1 MKINLKE
8 AQRRQR
14 MSRTLKNN
22 LKKRKVF
29 QNKIKKKIPK
39 KDLESVE
46 KTREEKKI
54 KIKEI
59 AKKENP
65 KVEKIKSEIH
75 KEEQETNEIVKE
87 SATKKKEELKI
98 EKDPKKKK
106 NLFQKL
112 KTGLFKSSEKISQ
125 GVKKIFVNKKLDI
138 QTLNDLEELLIMADL
153 GPSAA
158 EKLTAELANEKFDKN
173 IKPEEVKTFLA
184 KKIEET
190 LVDVA
195 KPLILNNSKTPSVVL
210 VVGVNGTGKTTTIG
224 KLAHQYSSEGKKIMI
239 AACDTFRA
247 AAVEQLQIWA
257 ERSNAEFVK
266 SSQGCDSAGLAY
278 EALEKAKSKKIDVL
292 FIDTAGRVQNRTEL
306 MEELAK
312 IIRVIRKLDPES
324 PHHCLL
330 TLDATTGQNA
340 VSQVE
345 IFKEMAEISGLIVT
359 KLDGSAKGGIL
370 LSLAEKFSLPV
381 HAIGVGEKI
390 EDLQSFEAQE
400 FAKSLMGLEK

>member
-1 MKINLKE
+1 MGWLNRIKDSLL
-8 AQRRQR
+8 
-14 MSRTLKNN
+14 S
-22 LKKRKVF
+22 
-29 QNKIKKKIPK
+29 KIKKKIPK

-46 KTREEKKI
+46 KIREEKKI

-59 AKKENP
+59 AKKETP

-87 SATKKKEELKI
+87 SATKKKTFFDLFKKKEELKI
-98 EKDPKKKK
+98 EKDPEKKK
-106 NLFQKL
+106 NWFQKL

>member
-1 MKINLKE
+1 MGWLTRIKDSLLSKI
-8 AQRRQR
+8 R
-14 MSRTLKNN
+14 
-22 LKKRKVF
+22 
-29 QNKIKKKIPK
+29 KKIPK

-46 KTREEKKI
+46 KKREEKKI
-54 KIKEI
+54 LKEKKQI
-59 AKKENP
+59 VKKEENEVKKENLVTKP
-65 KVEKIKSEIH
+65 EKKNFFGLFKKKQKVEKLP
-75 KEEQETNEIVKE
+75 TV
-87 SATKKKEELKI
+87 
-98 EKDPKKKK
+98 EKDPTEKK
-106 NLFQKL
+106 NWFQKL
-112 KTGLFKSSEKISQ
+112 KTGLFKSSEKITE

-138 QTLNDLEELLIMADL
+138 ETLNNLEELLIMADL
-153 GPSAA
+153 GPATA

-173 IKPEEVKTFLA
+173 IKPDEVKAFLA
-184 KKIEET
+184 KKIEES
-190 LVDVA
+190 LEEVA
-195 KPLILNNSKTPSVVL
+195 IPLILDNSYKPVVVL
-210 VVGVNGTGKTTTIG
+210 IVGVNGTGKTTTIG
-224 KLAHQYSSEGKKIMI
+224 KLAKQYSNEGKKIMI

-257 ERSNAEFVK
+257 ERSNAEFIK
-266 SSQGCDSAGLAY
+266 GNEGCDAAGLAY
-278 EALEKAKSKKIDVL
+278 EALEKAKEKKIDVL

-312 IIRVIRKLDPES
+312 IIRVIRKLDSNS

-340 VSQVE
+340 LSQVE

-370 LSLAEKFSLPV
+370 LSLAEKFHLPV

-400 FAKSLMGLEK
+400 FANSLMGLEK

>member
-1 MKINLKE
+1 MGWLNRIKDSLL
-8 AQRRQR
+8 
-14 MSRTLKNN
+14 S
-22 LKKRKVF
+22 
-29 QNKIKKKIPK
+29 KIKKKIPK

-59 AKKENP
+59 AKKETP

-87 SATKKKEELKI
+87 SATKKKTFFDLFKKKEELKI
-98 EKDPKKKK
+98 EKDPEKKK
-106 NLFQKL
+106 NWFQKL

-224 KLAHQYSSEGKKIMI
+224 KLAYQYSNEGKKIMI

>member
-1 MKINLKE
+1 MGWLTRIKDSLL
-8 AQRRQR
+8 
-14 MSRTLKNN
+14 S
-22 LKKRKVF
+22 
-29 QNKIKKKIPK
+29 KIKKKIPT
-39 KDLESVE
+39 KDLESIE
-46 KTREEKKI
+46 KTRQEKKVKKIETNKREVLKTKKLEPDIPKEEEKTEELAQEPIKKKRGFFGLFKKKEKI
-54 KIKEI
+54 KDVS
-59 AKKENP
+59 
-65 KVEKIKSEIH
+65 KVEKDPE
-75 KEEQETNEIVKE
+75 
-87 SATKKKEELKI
+87 KKKSW
-98 EKDPKKKK
+98 
-106 NLFQKL
+106 FQKL
-112 KTGLFKSSEKISQ
+112 KTGLFKSSEKISD

-153 GPSAA
+153 GPTAA

-173 IKPEEVKTFLA
+173 IEPEEVRSFLA
-184 KKIEET
+184 KKIEKT
-190 LVDVA
+190 LDEVA
-195 KPLILNNSKTPSVVL
+195 IPLVLDNTQKPIVVL

-224 KLAHQYSSEGKKIMI
+224 KLAHQYSNEGKKIMI

-257 ERSNAEFVK
+257 ERSNTDFVK
-266 SSQGCDSAGLAY
+266 GSQGCDAAGLAY
-278 EALEKAKSKKIDVL
+278 EALEKAKSKNIDVL
-292 FIDTAGRVQNRTEL
+292 FIDTAGRVQNRIEL

-340 VSQVE
+340 LSQVE

>member
-1 MKINLKE
+1 
-8 AQRRQR
+8 
-14 MSRTLKNN
+14 
-22 LKKRKVF
+22 
-29 QNKIKKKIPK
+29 
-39 KDLESVE
+39 
-46 KTREEKKI
+46 
-54 KIKEI
+54 
-59 AKKENP
+59 
-65 KVEKIKSEIH
+65 
-75 KEEQETNEIVKE
+75 
-87 SATKKKEELKI
+87 
-98 EKDPKKKK
+98 
-106 NLFQKL
+106 
-112 KTGLFKSSEKISQ
+112 
-125 GVKKIFVNKKLDI
+125 
-138 QTLNDLEELLIMADL
+138 MADL
-153 GPSAA
+153 GPTAA

-173 IKPEEVKTFLA
+173 VKPEEVRGFLA

-190 LVDVA
+190 LEEVA
-195 KPLILNNSKTPSVVL
+195 IPLVLDAVQKPVVVL

-224 KLAHQYSSEGKKIMI
+224 KLAHQYSNEGKKIMI

-257 ERSNAEFVK
+257 ERSNTDFVK
-266 SSQGCDSAGLAY
+266 GSQGCDAAGLAY
-278 EALEKAKSKKIDVL
+278 EALEKAKSKNIDIL

-306 MEELAK
+306 MDEFAK

-340 VSQVE
+340 LSQVE

-370 LSLAEKFSLPV
+370 LSLAEKFGLPV

-390 EDLQSFEAQE
+390 EDLQSFEAGE

>member
-1 MKINLKE
+1 MGWLNRIKDSLL
-8 AQRRQR
+8 
-14 MSRTLKNN
+14 S
-22 LKKRKVF
+22 
-29 QNKIKKKIPK
+29 KIKKKIPK

-59 AKKENP
+59 AKKETP

-87 SATKKKEELKI
+87 SATKKKTFFDLFKKKEELKI
-98 EKDPKKKK
+98 EKDPEKKK
-106 NLFQKL
+106 NWFQKL

-370 LSLAEKFSLPV
+370 LSLAEKFSIPV
-381 HAIGVGEKI
+381 HAVGVGEKI

>member
-1 MKINLKE
+1 MGWLNRIKDSLL
-8 AQRRQR
+8 
-14 MSRTLKNN
+14 S
-22 LKKRKVF
+22 
-29 QNKIKKKIPK
+29 KIKKKIPK

-46 KTREEKKI
+46 KIREEKKI

-59 AKKENP
+59 AKKETP

-87 SATKKKEELKI
+87 STTKKKTFFDLFKKKEELKI
-98 EKDPKKKK
+98 EKDPEKKK
-106 NLFQKL
+106 NWFQKL
-112 KTGLFKSSEKISQ
+112 NTGLFKSSEKISQ

-266 SSQGCDSAGLAY
+266 SSQGCDPAGLAY

>member
-1 MKINLKE
+1 MGWLTRIKDSL
-8 AQRRQR
+8 
-14 MSRTLKNN
+14 L
-22 LKKRKVF
+22 
-29 QNKIKKKIPK
+29 NKIKKKIPK
-39 KDLESVE
+39 KDFDSVE
-46 KTREEKKI
+46 KTRQEKKI
-54 KIKEI
+54 KKIEEEIPKNDKLKTEVHKKETKVEESIKES
-59 AKKENP
+59 P
-65 KVEKIKSEIH
+65 
-75 KEEQETNEIVKE
+75 
-87 SATKKKEELKI
+87 KKKKTFFGLFKRKEKLKETPKI
-98 EKDPKKKK
+98 EKDPEKKKSW
-106 NLFQKL
+106 FQKL

-153 GPSAA
+153 GPTAA

-173 IKPEEVKTFLA
+173 IKPEEVRTFLA

-190 LVDVA
+190 LKEVA
-195 KPLILNNSKTPSVVL
+195 LPLIINNTQKPNVVL

-224 KLAHQYSSEGKKIMI
+224 KLAHQYSSEKKKVMI

-247 AAVEQLQIWA
+247 AAVEQLQIWS
-257 ERSNAEFVK
+257 ERSNSEFIK
-266 SSQGCDSAGLAY
+266 GSQGCDAAGLAY
-278 EALEKAKSKKIDVL
+278 EALEKAKSNNVDIL

-312 IIRVIRKLDPES
+312 IIRVLRKIDTEC

-340 VSQVE
+340 LSQVE
-345 IFKEMAEISGLIVT
+345 IFKEVAEISGLIVT

-370 LSLAEKFSLPV
+370 LSLAEKFALPV

-400 FAKSLMGLEK
+400 FANSLMGLENKK

>member
-1 MKINLKE
+1 MGWLTRIKDSLL
-8 AQRRQR
+8 
-14 MSRTLKNN
+14 S
-22 LKKRKVF
+22 
-29 QNKIKKKIPK
+29 KIKKKIPK

-46 KTREEKKI
+46 KEREEKKI
-54 KIKEI
+54 EKNEV
-59 AKKENP
+59 
-65 KVEKIKSEIH
+65 VEKILK
-75 KEEQETNEIVKE
+75 KEVPEKIKTEKIEPKKEPVKKKG
-87 SATKKKEELKI
+87 AFFGLFKKKEETKEEKI
-98 EKDPKKKK
+98 EKKDPEKKKGW
-106 NLFQKL
+106 FQKL
-112 KTGLFKSSEKISQ
+112 KSGLFKSSEKLSQ

-153 GPSAA
+153 GPITA

-173 IKPEEVKTFLA
+173 IKPDEVKLFLA
-184 KKIEET
+184 GKIEES
-190 LVDVA
+190 LINIA
-195 KPLILNNSKTPSVVL
+195 KPLTLNKLKRPTVIL

-224 KLAHQYSSEGKKIMI
+224 KLAHQYSSESKKIMI

-247 AAVEQLQIWA
+247 AAVEQLEIWA

-266 SSQGCDSAGLAY
+266 GNEGCDAAGLAY
-278 EALEKAKSKKIDVL
+278 EALQKAKSKNIDIL

-312 IIRVIRKLDPES
+312 IIRVLRKLDPET
-324 PHHCLL
+324 PDHCLL

-390 EDLQSFEAQE
+390 EDLQSFEAKE
-400 FAKSLMGLEK
+400 FAQSLMGLEN

>member
-1 MKINLKE
+1 MGWLTRIEDSLLSKI
-8 AQRRQR
+8 R
-14 MSRTLKNN
+14 
-22 LKKRKVF
+22 
-29 QNKIKKKIPK
+29 KKIPK

-46 KTREEKKI
+46 KTRQE
-54 KIKEI
+54 KEI
-59 AKKENP
+59 KKAKTEEEEISKIDKVKP
-65 KVEKIKSEIH
+65 KIQ
-75 KEEQETNEIVKE
+75 KEEQKTEELIQE
-87 SATKKKEELKI
+87 PIKKKS
-98 EKDPKKKK
+98 
-106 NLFQKL
+106 LFQKL

-153 GPSAA
+153 GPTTA

-173 IKPEEVKTFLA
+173 IKPEEVRVFLA
-184 KKIEET
+184 KKIEEILKEVAIP
-190 LVDVA
+190 LV
-195 KPLILNNSKTPSVVL
+195 LNNVQKPNVVL

-257 ERSNAEFVK
+257 ERSNTEFIK
-266 SSQGCDSAGLAY
+266 GSQGCDAAGLAY
-278 EALEKAKSKKIDVL
+278 EALEKAKSQNIDVL

-340 VSQVE
+340 LSQVD

-370 LSLAEKFSLPV
+370 LSLAEKFGLPV

-400 FAKSLMGLEK
+400 FAESLMGLEK

>member
-1 MKINLKE
+1 MGWLNRIKDSLL
-8 AQRRQR
+8 
-14 MSRTLKNN
+14 S
-22 LKKRKVF
+22 
-29 QNKIKKKIPK
+29 KIKKKIPK

-59 AKKENP
+59 AKKETP

-87 SATKKKEELKI
+87 SATKKKTFFDLFKKKEELKI
-98 EKDPKKKK
+98 EKDPEKKK
-106 NLFQKL
+106 NWFQKL

-278 EALEKAKSKKIDVL
+278 EALEKARSKKIDVL

-381 HAIGVGEKI
+381 HAVGVGEKI
-390 EDLQSFEAQE
+390 EDLQFFEAQE

>member
-1 MKINLKE
+1 MAWLTRIKNSLLSKI
-8 AQRRQR
+8 R
-14 MSRTLKNN
+14 
-22 LKKRKVF
+22 
-29 QNKIKKKIPK
+29 KKIPK

-46 KTREEKKI
+46 KTRQEKKI
-54 KIKEI
+54 KKIETNKEEI
-59 AKKENP
+59 L
-65 KVEKIKSEIH
+65 KINKIEREVH
-75 KEEQETNEIVKE
+75 KEEEKKVELTQEPI
-87 SATKKKEELKI
+87 
-98 EKDPKKKK
+98 K
-106 NLFQKL
+106 NKSWFQKL
-112 KTGLFKSSEKISQ
+112 RSGLFKSSEKISQ

-153 GPSAA
+153 GPTAA

-173 IKPEEVKTFLA
+173 IEPEEVRSFLA
-184 KKIEET
+184 KKIEKT
-190 LVDVA
+190 LEEVA
-195 KPLILNNSKTPSVVL
+195 IPLVLDNAQKPIVVL

-224 KLAHQYSSEGKKIMI
+224 KLAHQYSNEGKKIMI

-257 ERSNAEFVK
+257 ERSNTDFVK
-266 SSQGCDSAGLAY
+266 GSQDCDAAGLAY
-278 EALEKAKSKKIDVL
+278 EALEKAKSKNINVL

-340 VSQVE
+340 LSQVE
-345 IFKEMAEISGLIVT
+345 VFKEMAEISGLIVT

-370 LSLAEKFSLPV
+370 LSLAEKFRLPV
-381 HAIGVGEKI
+381 HAIGIGEKI
-390 EDLQSFEAQE
+390 EDLQSFEAKE
-400 FAKSLMGLEK
+400 FAESLMGLEK

>member
-1 MKINLKE
+1 MGWLTRIKDSLL
-8 AQRRQR
+8 
-14 MSRTLKNN
+14 S
-22 LKKRKVF
+22 
-29 QNKIKKKIPK
+29 KIKKKIPT
-39 KDLESVE
+39 KDLESIE
-46 KTREEKKI
+46 KTRQEKKVKKIETNKVELGVHKEEKKTEELAQEPI
-54 KIKEI
+54 KKKKSFFGLLKKKEKIKDV
-59 AKKENP
+59 P
-65 KVEKIKSEIH
+65 KVEKDPE
-75 KEEQETNEIVKE
+75 
-87 SATKKKEELKI
+87 KKKSW
-98 EKDPKKKK
+98 
-106 NLFQKL
+106 FQKL
-112 KTGLFKSSEKISQ
+112 KTGLFKSSEKISD

-153 GPSAA
+153 GPTAA

-173 IKPEEVKTFLA
+173 IEPEEVRVFLA

-190 LVDVA
+190 LEKVA
-195 KPLILNNSKTPSVVL
+195 IPLVLDNTQKPIVVL

-224 KLAHQYSSEGKKIMI
+224 KLAHQYSNEGKKIMI

-257 ERSNAEFVK
+257 ERSNTDFVK
-266 SSQGCDSAGLAY
+266 GSQGCDAAGLAY
-278 EALEKAKSKKIDVL
+278 EALQKAKSKNIDVL

-340 VSQVE
+340 LSQVE
-345 IFKEMAEISGLIVT
+345 VFKEMAEISGLIVT

-370 LSLAEKFSLPV
+370 LSLAEKFRLPV
-381 HAIGVGEKI
+381 HAIGIGEKI
-390 EDLQSFEAQE
+390 EDLQSFEAKE
-400 FAKSLMGLEK
+400 FAESLMGLEK

>member
-1 MKINLKE
+1 MGWLNRIKDSLL
-8 AQRRQR
+8 
-14 MSRTLKNN
+14 S
-22 LKKRKVF
+22 
-29 QNKIKKKIPK
+29 KIKKKIPK

-59 AKKENP
+59 AKKETP

-87 SATKKKEELKI
+87 STTKKKTFFDLFKKKEELKI
-98 EKDPKKKK
+98 EKDPEKKK
-106 NLFQKL
+106 NWFQKL

-345 IFKEMAEISGLIVT
+345 IFKEIAEISGLIVT

-381 HAIGVGEKI
+381 HAVGVGEKI

>member
-1 MKINLKE
+1 MGWLNRIKDSLL
-8 AQRRQR
+8 
-14 MSRTLKNN
+14 S
-22 LKKRKVF
+22 
-29 QNKIKKKIPK
+29 KIKKKIPK

-59 AKKENP
+59 AKKETP

-75 KEEQETNEIVKE
+75 KEEQEIKSYIKTIEIIKE
-87 SATKKKEELKI
+87 SDAKKKEELKI
-98 EKDPKKKK
+98 EKNPEKEK
-106 NLFQKL
+106 NWFQKL

-278 EALEKAKSKKIDVL
+278 EALEKARSKKIDVL

-345 IFKEMAEISGLIVT
+345 IFKEIAEISGLIVT

-381 HAIGVGEKI
+381 HAVGVGEKI

>member
-1 MKINLKE
+1 MGWLNRIKDSLL
-8 AQRRQR
+8 
-14 MSRTLKNN
+14 S
-22 LKKRKVF
+22 
-29 QNKIKKKIPK
+29 KIKKKIPK

-59 AKKENP
+59 AKKETP
-65 KVEKIKSEIH
+65 KVEKIKSKIH

-87 SATKKKEELKI
+87 SATKKEIFFDLFKKKEELKI
-98 EKDPKKKK
+98 EKDPEKKK
-106 NLFQKL
+106 NWFQKL

-224 KLAHQYSSEGKKIMI
+224 KLAYQYSNEGKKIMI

-345 IFKEMAEISGLIVT
+345 IFKEIAEISGLIVT

>member
-1 MKINLKE
+1 MGWLNRIKDSLL
-8 AQRRQR
+8 
-14 MSRTLKNN
+14 S
-22 LKKRKVF
+22 
-29 QNKIKKKIPK
+29 KIKKKIPK

-59 AKKENP
+59 AKKETP

-87 SATKKKEELKI
+87 SATKKKTFFDLFKKKEELKI

>member
-1 MKINLKE
+1 MGWLNRIKDSLL
-8 AQRRQR
+8 
-14 MSRTLKNN
+14 S
-22 LKKRKVF
+22 
-29 QNKIKKKIPK
+29 KIKKKIPK

-59 AKKENP
+59 AKKETP

-75 KEEQETNEIVKE
+75 KEEQEIKSYIKTIEIIKE
-87 SATKKKEELKI
+87 SNAKKKEELKI

-106 NLFQKL
+106 NWFQKL

-138 QTLNDLEELLIMADL
+138 QTLNYLEELLIMADL

-345 IFKEMAEISGLIVT
+345 IFKEIAEISGLIVT

>member
-1 MKINLKE
+1 MGWLTRIKDSLL
-8 AQRRQR
+8 
-14 MSRTLKNN
+14 S
-22 LKKRKVF
+22 
-29 QNKIKKKIPK
+29 KIKKKIPK

-46 KTREEKKI
+46 KTRQEKKI
-54 KIKEI
+54 KKIEPEVH
-59 AKKENP
+59 KKE
-65 KVEKIKSEIH
+65 
-75 KEEQETNEIVKE
+75 Q
-87 SATKKKEELKI
+87 KKEELAVKPIKKKRTFFGLFKKEEKLKEVPKI
-98 EKDPKKKK
+98 EKDPEKKKSW
-106 NLFQKL
+106 FQNL

-153 GPSAA
+153 GPTAA
-158 EKLTAELANEKFDKN
+158 EKLTAELANEKFDKD
-173 IKPEEVKTFLA
+173 IKPEEVRTFLA

-190 LVDVA
+190 LEEVA
-195 KPLILNNSKTPSVVL
+195 IPLVLDNIQKPIVVL

-257 ERSNAEFVK
+257 ERSNADFVK
-266 SSQGCDSAGLAY
+266 GSQGCDAAGLAY
-278 EALEKAKSKKIDVL
+278 EALEKAKSGNIDIL

-312 IIRVIRKLDPES
+312 IIRVIRKLDLES

-340 VSQVE
+340 LSQVE
-345 IFKEMAEISGLIVT
+345 IFKEMADISGLIVT

-370 LSLAEKFSLPV
+370 LSLAEKFRLPV

-390 EDLQSFEAQE
+390 EDLQSFEAKE
-400 FAKSLMGLEK
+400 FAESLMGLEK

>member
-1 MKINLKE
+1 MGWLNRIKDSLL
-8 AQRRQR
+8 
-14 MSRTLKNN
+14 S
-22 LKKRKVF
+22 
-29 QNKIKKKIPK
+29 KIKKKIPK

-59 AKKENP
+59 AKKETP

-75 KEEQETNEIVKE
+75 KEEQEIKSYIKTIEIVKE
-87 SATKKKEELKI
+87 SDAKKKEELKI

-106 NLFQKL
+106 NWFQKL
-112 KTGLFKSSEKISQ
+112 ETGLFKSSEKISQ

>member
-1 MKINLKE
+1 MGWLTIIKDSLL
-8 AQRRQR
+8 
-14 MSRTLKNN
+14 S
-22 LKKRKVF
+22 
-29 QNKIKKKIPK
+29 KIKKKIPT
-39 KDLESVE
+39 KDLESIE
-46 KTREEKKI
+46 KTRQEKKVK
-54 KIKEI
+54 KIETNEREVLEPKKLEPDI
-59 AKKENP
+59 SKKEK
-65 KVEKIKSEIH
+65 KVEESSQEPIKKKRSFFGLFKKKEKIKDAPKVQKDPE
-75 KEEQETNEIVKE
+75 
-87 SATKKKEELKI
+87 KKKSW
-98 EKDPKKKK
+98 
-106 NLFQKL
+106 FQKL
-112 KTGLFKSSEKISQ
+112 KTGLFKSSEKISE

-153 GPSAA
+153 GPTAA

-173 IKPEEVKTFLA
+173 VKPEEVRGFLA

-190 LVDVA
+190 LEEVA
-195 KPLILNNSKTPSVVL
+195 IPLVLDAVQKPVVVL

-224 KLAHQYSSEGKKIMI
+224 KLAHQYSNEGKKIMI

-257 ERSNAEFVK
+257 ERSNTDFVK
-266 SSQGCDSAGLAY
+266 GSQGCDAAGLAY
-278 EALEKAKSKKIDVL
+278 EALEKAKSKNIDIL

-340 VSQVE
+340 LSQVE

-370 LSLAEKFSLPV
+370 LSLAEKFGLPV

-390 EDLQSFEAQE
+390 EDLQSFEAGE

>member
-1 MKINLKE
+1 MGWLNRIKDSLL
-8 AQRRQR
+8 
-14 MSRTLKNN
+14 S
-22 LKKRKVF
+22 
-29 QNKIKKKIPK
+29 KIKKKIPK

-59 AKKENP
+59 AKKETP

-75 KEEQETNEIVKE
+75 KEEQEIKSYIKTIEIIKE
-87 SATKKKEELKI
+87 SNAKKKEELKI

-106 NLFQKL
+106 NWFQKL

>member
-1 MKINLKE
+1 MVWLIRIKDGLLSKIRKKISKKELESIEKTIQEKRIKKIEITKDENWKINKVKPEFHKE
-8 AQRRQR
+8 KHKTDELIQE
-14 MSRTLKNN
+14 T
-22 LKKRKVF
+22 
-29 QNKIKKKIPK
+29 IEKKKTFFG
-39 KDLESVE
+39 SF
-46 KTREEKKI
+46 
-54 KIKEI
+54 
-59 AKKENP
+59 
-65 KVEKIKSEIH
+65 
-75 KEEQETNEIVKE
+75 
-87 SATKKKEELKI
+87 KKKEELKKI
-98 EKDPKKKK
+98 PKTEENKEKKKSWFK
-106 NLFQKL
+106 NL

-153 GPSAA
+153 GPMAA

-173 IKPEEVKTFLA
+173 IKPKEVKVFLA

-190 LVDVA
+190 LEKVA
-195 KPLILNNSKTPSVVL
+195 KPLILNNSKIPSVVL

-224 KLAHQYSSEGKKIMI
+224 KLAHQYSSKGKKIMI

-266 SSQGCDSAGLAY
+266 GEQGCDAAGLAY
-278 EALEKAKSKKIDVL
+278 EALDKAKSKNIDVL
-292 FIDTAGRVQNRTEL
+292 FIDTAGRGQNRTEL

-312 IIRVIRKLDPES
+312 IIRVIRKLDTQS

-330 TLDATTGQNA
+330 ILDATTGQNA
-340 VSQVE
+340 LNQVE
-345 IFKEMAEISGLIVT
+345 IFKEIAEISGLIVT

-370 LSLAEKFSLPV
+370 LSIGEKFELPV
-381 HAIGVGEKI
+381 HAIGIGEKI

-400 FAKSLMGLEK
+400 FAKSLMGLEN

>member
-1 MKINLKE
+1 MGWLNRIKDSLL
-8 AQRRQR
+8 
-14 MSRTLKNN
+14 S
-22 LKKRKVF
+22 
-29 QNKIKKKIPK
+29 KIKKKIPK

-59 AKKENP
+59 AKKETP

-75 KEEQETNEIVKE
+75 KEERETNEIVKE
-87 SATKKKEELKI
+87 STTKKKTFFDLFKKKEELKI
-98 EKDPKKKK
+98 EKDPEKKK
-106 NLFQKL
+106 NWFQKL

-195 KPLILNNSKTPSVVL
+195 KPLILNNSKTPNVVL

-400 FAKSLMGLEK
+400 FAKSLMALEK

>member
-1 MKINLKE
+1 MGWLTRIKDSLL
-8 AQRRQR
+8 
-14 MSRTLKNN
+14 S
-22 LKKRKVF
+22 
-29 QNKIKKKIPK
+29 KIKKKIPK
-39 KDLESVE
+39 KDLESIE
-46 KTREEKKI
+46 KTRQEKKI
-54 KIKEI
+54 EKKEI
-59 AKKENP
+59 ANKEIPQVN
-65 KVEKIKSEIH
+65 KVKPEIY
-75 KEEQETNEIVKE
+75 KEEQKKE
-87 SATKKKEELKI
+87 ELVQEPPKKKTFFGLFKKKEEQKEVLEVK
-98 EKDPKKKK
+98 KDPEKKK
-106 NLFQKL
+106 NWFQKL

-138 QTLNDLEELLIMADL
+138 KTLNDLEELLIMADL
-153 GPSAA
+153 GPATA

-173 IKPEEVKTFLA
+173 IKPEEVRVFLA
-184 KKIEET
+184 KKVEET
-190 LVDVA
+190 LENVA
-195 KPLILNNSKTPSVVL
+195 KPLMLNNSKTPSVIL
-210 VVGVNGTGKTTTIG
+210 IVGVNGTGKTTTIG
-224 KLAHQYSSEGKKIMI
+224 KLAHQYSTEGKKIMI

-257 ERSNAEFVK
+257 ERSNSEFVK
-266 SSQGCDSAGLAY
+266 GSQGCDAAGLAY
-278 EALEKAKSKKIDVL
+278 EALEKAKSKNIDVL

-340 VSQVE
+340 LSQVE
-345 IFKEMAEISGLIVT
+345 IFKEIAEISGLIVT

-370 LSLAEKFSLPV
+370 LSLAEKFGLPV

-400 FAKSLMGLEK
+400 FAKSLMGLKN

>member
-1 MKINLKE
+1 MGWLNRIKDSLL
-8 AQRRQR
+8 
-14 MSRTLKNN
+14 S
-22 LKKRKVF
+22 
-29 QNKIKKKIPK
+29 KIKKKIPK

-59 AKKENP
+59 AKKETP

-75 KEEQETNEIVKE
+75 KEEQEIKSYIKTIEIIKE
-87 SATKKKEELKI
+87 SDAKKKEELKI

-106 NLFQKL
+106 NWFQKL